1 MKLFKVRFS
10 SDKIHHHIVQISFVF
25 SFKNKKSK
33 FSVFSVTIAQ
43 FSVRQSLFPAD
54 TLRTGGSKCEKLTG
68 FGLLAGSA
76 SGTLEVGAE
85 FVWLLVY
92 LEMILSQLWGSLPR
106 SVDA

>member
-1 MKLFKVRFS
+1 MTKS
-10 SDKIHHHIVQISFVF
+10 TIIQISFVF
-25 SFKNKKSK
+25 SFKNKNLNSL
-33 FSVFSVTIAQ
+33 FFSVTIKKAQ

-92 LEMILSQLWGSLPR
+92 LEMILSQLRGSLPG